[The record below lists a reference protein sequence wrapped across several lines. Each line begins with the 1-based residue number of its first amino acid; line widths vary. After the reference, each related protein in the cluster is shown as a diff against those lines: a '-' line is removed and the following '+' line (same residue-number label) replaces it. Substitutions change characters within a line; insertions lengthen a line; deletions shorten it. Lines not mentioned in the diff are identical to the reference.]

1 MTPSS
6 RASGSASRTPTA
18 DPNSPANMLPCTNAP
33 RLPNIGL
40 ISTSGSSA
48 ISDRKNCLSSSL
60 GLGISTVG
68 SRTPLGGLRRL
79 LDDAEHG
86 ALRVSDY
93 RHAPDRGVERRDQD
107 RAAELA
113 GLGHGGVRVGH
124 AEVHVP

>member
-1 MTPSS
+1 MASSS

-60 GLGISTVG
+60 GLGISTAG
-68 SRTPLGGLRRL
+68 SRLGCADYPAPLGGLRRL
-79 LDDAEHG
+79 LDDTEHR
-86 ALRVSDY
+86 ALRVTDH

-107 RAAELA
+107 RAA
-113 GLGHGGVRVGH
+113 
-124 AEVHVP
+124 